1 MKGGLPAL
9 FSFIEVNMEV
19 RQIINRAFMQIGDT
33 LQESYTPY
41 LLLEY
46 YNEGNHLLNAL
57 IGKYCPSLATETYES
72 TGTGSVVL
80 PSKCISVL
88 KVTADNKEVEGYHVL
103 NLQKVV
109 FDADSEQTISV
120 DFIKTAGYTK
130 LSDETDLPAELETLL
145 VDYIVSRVMN
155 IDISGV
161 SSNMISALQTLNDSL
176 GDANGY
182 VITKGYWDYDC
193 TRTDYSN

>member
-1 MKGGLPAL
+1 
-9 FSFIEVNMEV
+9 MEV

-57 IGKYCPSLATETYES
+57 IGKYCPSLATETYEG

-109 FDADSEQTISV
+109 FDADTEQTISV
-120 DFIKTAGYTK
+120 DFIKTAGYKK
-130 LSDETDLPAELETLL
+130 LNDETDLPAELETLL

-161 SSNMISALQTLNDSL
+161 SSNMINALQTLNDSL

-193 TRTDYSN
+193 TRTDYTN

>member
-1 MKGGLPAL
+1 
-9 FSFIEVNMEV
+9 MEV

-57 IGKYCPSLATETYES
+57 ISKYCPSLATETYES

-88 KVTADNKEVEGYHVL
+88 KATADNKEVEGYHVL

-109 FDADSEQTISV
+109 FDADTEQTISV
-120 DFIKTAGYTK
+120 DFIKTAGYKK
-130 LSDETDLPAELETLL
+130 LNDETDLPAELETLL

-193 TRTDYSN
+193 TRTDYTN

>member
-1 MKGGLPAL
+1 
-9 FSFIEVNMEV
+9 MEV

-57 IGKYCPSLATETYES
+57 IGKYCPSLATATYEG

-109 FDADSEQTISV
+109 FDADTEQTISV
-120 DFIKTAGYTK
+120 DFIKTAGYKK

>member
-1 MKGGLPAL
+1 M
-9 FSFIEVNMEV
+9 
-19 RQIINRAFMQIGDT
+19 
-33 LQESYTPY
+33 
-41 LLLEY
+41 
-46 YNEGNHLLNAL
+46 
-57 IGKYCPSLATETYES
+57 
-72 TGTGSVVL
+72 
-80 PSKCISVL
+80 L

-120 DFIKTAGYTK
+120 DFIKTAGYKK

-193 TRTDYSN
+193 TRTDYTN